1 MWSTRSP
8 LPMNSGRSPVF
19 GRRRTCYTSATRWT
33 TPAAPAQRMCLSSE
47 LPRRPVRAG
56 NSYLIC
62 FTARAPSKCSETS
75 MRSARVARD
84 TKETQI
90 RGSLKLDGLGK
101 YEIST
106 GIRFFD
112 HMLELFAKDGGFD
125 LKLKAAGDLD
135 VDQHHTVEDVGI
147 VLGQLFA
154 KALGD
159 RKGINRAGYFV
170 MTMDETLAVV
180 ALDLGGRPALVY
192 DDKVKVRLVGD
203 LQTELVEDFFGGF
216 VDRKSTR

>member
-1 MWSTRSP
+1 MDCGR
-8 LPMNSGRSPVF
+8 LPAFV
-19 GRRRTCYTSATRWT
+19 RRRSCYTLAIRWT

-75 MRSARVARD
+75 MRSAKLARD

-106 GIRFFD
+106 GTAPF
-112 HMLELFAKDGGFD
+112 HY
-125 LKLKAAGDLD
+125 
-135 VDQHHTVEDVGI
+135 TV
-147 VLGQLFA
+147 
-154 KALGD
+154 
-159 RKGINRAGYFV
+159 
-170 MTMDETLAVV
+170 
-180 ALDLGGRPALVY
+180 
-192 DDKVKVRLVGD
+192 
-203 LQTELVEDFFGGF
+203 
-216 VDRKSTR
+216 